1 MTSQKNVQ
9 RCTGSAVKQG
19 EISGYSSKA
28 YTFLFK
34 TGGRNNMEQ
43 AKKINLSTE
52 HLIGEGMVQPLVLLG
67 SQHRFYS
74 WDSTEI
80 SQVSRPGVLFLFLLS
95 KIYACKMISL
105 TMKEQKLKYH
115 FRKLGSRY
123 LEPDRRTVY
132 PPTK

>member
-1 MTSQKNVQ
+1 MW
-9 RCTGSAVKQG
+9 RCTGFAVKQG
-19 EISGYSSKA
+19 EISGYSSKP

-52 HLIGEGMVQPLVLLG
+52 HLISEGMVQSLVLLG

-74 WDSTEI
+74 CDSTEN
-80 SQVSRPGVLFLFLLS
+80 SQICRPVLLFLFLLS
-95 KIYACKMISL
+95 KIYACKMMSL
-105 TMKEQKLKYH
+105 TIKEQKLKYH
-115 FRKLGSRY
+115 FRRQGSWY